1 MVHSGSR
8 MPAVSDRITV
18 VFARPTGPNNTLPSG
33 SACPSRTLSGAFPI
47 IEKREVS
54 LMEQLNEELKAH
66 LMATDQQ
73 FRDLAEEHSQF
84 HKELEMI
91 EAKEHLTLDD
101 EAEEIRLKKQKL
113 RLKDEMNAI
122 VARYRTQKVA

>member
-1 MVHSGSR
+1 VALTRLERRRFQTDKKG
-8 MPAVSDRITV
+8 
-18 VFARPTGPNNTLPSG
+18 
-33 SACPSRTLSGAFPI
+33 
-47 IEKREVS
+47 EVS
-54 LMEQLNEELKAH
+54 LMEQYNEELKAH

-73 FRDLAEEHSQF
+73 FRDLAEEHAHF
-84 HKELEMI
+84 HKQLEVI

-122 VARYRTQKVA
+122 MARYRAQKVA

>member
-1 MVHSGSR
+1 ML
-8 MPAVSDRITV
+8 AVSDRMTV
-18 VFARPTGPNNTLPSG
+18 VFARPTEPNRFIPTG
-33 SACPSRTLSGAFPI
+33 SAWPSRTLSGAFPI

-54 LMEQLNEELKAH
+54 LMEQPNEELKAH
-66 LMATDQQ
+66 LMASDQH
-73 FRDLAEEHSQF
+73 FRDLAEEHAQF
-84 HKELEMI
+84 HKELEAI

-122 VARYRTQKVA
+122 LARYRTQQVA